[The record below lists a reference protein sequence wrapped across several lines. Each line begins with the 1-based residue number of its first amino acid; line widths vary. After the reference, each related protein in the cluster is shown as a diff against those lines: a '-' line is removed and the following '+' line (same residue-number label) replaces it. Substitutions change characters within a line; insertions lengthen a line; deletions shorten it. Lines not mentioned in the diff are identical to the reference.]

1 MHNPE
6 ATVLEALQFSA
17 ALRLQ
22 ADVSSEQRAA
32 FVHEVRPSWRPILS
46 LQGLRLGLCLVR

>member
-1 MHNPE
+1 M
-6 ATVLEALQFSA
+6 LEALQFSA